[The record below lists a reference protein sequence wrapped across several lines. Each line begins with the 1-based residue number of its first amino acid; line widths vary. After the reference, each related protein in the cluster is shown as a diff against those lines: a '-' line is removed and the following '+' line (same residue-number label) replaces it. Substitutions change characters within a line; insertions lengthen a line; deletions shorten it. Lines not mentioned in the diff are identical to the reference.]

1 MVDRRTALAA
11 LGATGAGLLGR
22 HFAGAE
28 AGERGTD
35 VGQSLPQGI
44 SSKSRARL
52 LQVINAPGFNGQI
65 PPDDVKYLIDA
76 EATNIDALQVHL
88 LPLARTYSRPPL
100 SSFQVGAVALGSSGS
115 LYLGGNIEFP
125 GHALGLAVHAEQAA
139 LSNAYMH
146 DDPGIAAIA
155 VTAAPCG
162 HCRQFMNELEPEGEI
177 RVLVG
182 TNPATRL
189 SSLLPAAFGPKDLG
203 LKHGAF
209 PVTPI
214 ELTLPK
220 GAPDNITAEALAAAR
235 KSYAPYTKA
244 YSGIAIGTNAARI
257 YKGSYIENAAFNP
270 SLSPFQVALVAL
282 ILAGEGG
289 STIETVVLVEV
300 EGAVISQ
307 KSVTEAALS
316 TVAPAAKLRLVTA
329 TKSG

>member
-1 MVDRRTALAA
+1 MDRRTALAA
-11 LGATGAGLLGR
+11 LGATGAVLLGR
-22 HFAGAE
+22 HFAAAE
-28 AGERGTD
+28 AGERGV
-35 VGQSLPQGI
+35 VGHSLPQGI

-52 LQVINAPGFNGQI
+52 LQVINAPGFSGQI

-76 EATNIDALQVHL
+76 EGTSIDALQVHL
-88 LPLARTYSRPPL
+88 LPLARTYSRPPI
-100 SSFQVGAVALGSSGS
+100 SNFHVGAVALGSSGS
-115 LYLGGNIEFP
+115 LYLGANIEFL

-209 PVTPI
+209 PVTPV

-220 GAPDNITAEALAAAR
+220 GAPDNITAEALAAAS

-282 ILAGEGG
+282 ILAGEDG
-289 STIETVVLVEV
+289 STIATVVLVEV

-316 TVAPAAKLRLVTA
+316 AVAPAARLRIVTA
-329 TKSG
+329 TKRA